1 MGRAFFPDYAIV
13 AAPTIGL
20 VDGTTKASGWVAMAG
35 WEYVD
40 FIVSTTD
47 VDADAT
53 VNAKIRSADD
63 SSGTNAADITG
74 LAITQFTAA
83 ATNKTVLLR
92 VRADQLNT
100 ADTHVECLV
109 TVSNTA
115 DGAVIAIIGLGFGHN
130 YGPASDYDA
139 ATVVEIKSI

>member
-1 MGRAFFPDYAIV
+1 MAKVYFPDYAIA

-20 VDGTTKASGWVAMAG
+20 VDGTTKASGWVNMADFD
-35 WEYVD
+35 YVD

-100 ADTHVECLV
+100 GDTHVECLV
-109 TVSNTA
+109 TVSNTT
-115 DGAVIAIIGLGFGHN
+115 DGAVIAIIGLGFGAN
-130 YGPASDYDA
+130 YGAASDYDA

>member
-1 MGRAFFPDYAIV
+1 MGRAFYPDYAIV

-100 ADTHVECLV
+100 GDTHVECLV
-109 TVSNTA
+109 TVSDTI
-115 DGAVIAIIGLGFGHN
+115 DGAVIAIVGLGFGHH
-130 YGPASDYDA
+130 YAPASDYDA
-139 ATVVEIKSI
+139 ATVIEIKSI

>member
-109 TVSNTA
+109 TVSNTT